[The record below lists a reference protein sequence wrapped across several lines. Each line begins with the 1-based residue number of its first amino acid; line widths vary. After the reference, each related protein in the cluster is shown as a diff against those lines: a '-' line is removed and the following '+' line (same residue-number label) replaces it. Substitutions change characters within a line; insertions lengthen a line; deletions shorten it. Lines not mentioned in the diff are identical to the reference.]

1 MPITSIAILANPY
14 ADKGKASRLS
24 VWLEKQLM
32 SKHISCTVFE
42 RLWPSSFQGFSDIW
56 IIGGDGTLNYFI
68 NHYPVCDLPIAIF
81 KGGTGNDFAWKLY
94 GDISDTDQLE
104 LVLNATPKLIDAGKF
119 NDTLFINCL
128 GAGFD
133 GELLRSMSVI
143 RFIGGHWGY
152 LLAVIK
158 KIFSFH
164 EHQCTITTPDEKWN
178 EKFLL
183 VMINN
188 SSRAGGGFL
197 VAPGAEINDGKLNM
211 LLCKKLSVCQRLK
224 YLPVIKKGRHL
235 HLPFVIHRLGERF
248 SIQSDT
254 EIPVQ
259 ADGELLFAREL
270 IVEVLPERFL
280 FRY

>member
-1 MPITSIAILANPY
+1 MLITAVAILENPS
-14 ADKGKASRLS
+14 AGNGSASRLS
-24 VWLEKQLM
+24 AWLKAELTR
-32 SKHISCTVFE
+32 KHI
-42 RLWPSSFQGFSDIW
+42 PSSTFNLQWPPSFADFSDIW
-56 IIGGDGTLNYFI
+56 IIGGDGTINYFI
-68 NHYPVCDLPIAIF
+68 NHYPDCDKPIALF

-94 GDISDTDQLE
+94 GDISDADQLE
-104 LVLNATPKLIDAGKF
+104 LVLNATPKRIDAGKF
-119 NDTLFINCL
+119 NNILFMNCL

-133 GELLRSMSVI
+133 GEVLRSMSTI
-143 RFIGGHWGY
+143 RLIGGHFGY

-158 KIFSFH
+158 EIFSFH
-164 EHQCTITTPDEKWN
+164 EHQFTITTPDEKWN

-197 VAPGAEINDGKLNM
+197 VAPGAELNDGKLNM

-248 SIQSDT
+248 SIQSDA

-259 ADGELLFAREL
+259 ADGELLFAKD
-270 IVEVLPERFL
+270 INITVLPGKFL
-280 FRY
+280 FRF